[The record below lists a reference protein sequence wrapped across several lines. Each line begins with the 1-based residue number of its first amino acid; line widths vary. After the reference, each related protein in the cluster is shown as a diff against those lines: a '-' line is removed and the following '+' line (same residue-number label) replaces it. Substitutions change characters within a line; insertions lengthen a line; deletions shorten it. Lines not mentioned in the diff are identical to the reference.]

1 MRILILTQ
9 YFPPERG
16 AVRRL
21 FEFAKIFQEHGHQV
35 TVLTAMPNYPDGIL
49 PERYKGKF
57 FVREKLDGIDVCRS
71 YVLPAPNS
79 RPVRR
84 MVGFLT
90 FLLSSI
96 VNSFRIKGK
105 FDLVIASSPPVTTA
119 IAGYLVS
126 RLRRTRYVLE
136 LRDLQPESGVQFGN
150 LEESLFTRSIR
161 AVMNFLYKRADR
173 IVSATDGINDFL
185 REYGIEPR
193 RVITVKSGVGDN
205 FIFGHSNGV
214 RKKFGWKEKFLVVYS
229 GTLGLVRP
237 LETIVEAARGLA
249 HEKDIHFVFVGDGQ
263 KKAELEKLT
272 AHYQLDNVSFTGLQ
286 PLEYIPFFLRAS
298 DVLIECLK
306 DVEVAKMAV
315 PSKVFEYMASGK
327 PIVLGCP
334 DGEASAL
341 LNNAGGALT
350 YRSSNAD
357 ELSELILRLRSGKID
372 GDRLGQG
379 YHDYIRN
386 NHSRSRWAERYLD
399 LIDHL

>member
-1 MRILILTQ
+1 
-9 YFPPERG
+9 
-16 AVRRL
+16 V
-21 FEFAKIFQEHGHQV
+21 
-35 TVLTAMPNYPDGIL
+35 
-49 PERYKGKF
+49 
-57 FVREKLDGIDVCRS
+57 
-71 YVLPAPNS
+71 
-79 RPVRR
+79 
-84 MVGFLT
+84 
-90 FLLSSI
+90 
-96 VNSFRIKGK
+96 
-105 FDLVIASSPPVTTA
+105 
-119 IAGYLVS
+119 
-126 RLRRTRYVLE
+126 
-136 LRDLQPESGVQFGN
+136 
-150 LEESLFTRSIR
+150 
-161 AVMNFLYKRADR
+161 VMNFLYRRADR
-173 IVSATDGINDFL
+173 IVSATDGINEFL

-214 RKKFGWKEKFLVVYS
+214 RKKFGWKEKFLVTYS

-249 HEKDIHFVFVGDGQ
+249 QEKDIHFVFVGDGQ

-272 AHYQLDNVSFTGLQ
+272 AHYRLDNVSFTGLQ

-350 YRSSNAD
+350 YHSSDAD

-372 GDRLGQG
+372 GERLGQG
-379 YHDYIRN
+379 YHEYIRN
-386 NHSRSRWAERYLD
+386 HHSRSRWAERYLD
-399 LIDHL
+399 MIDHL